1 MSKKEYYGGVSITMR
16 VDFTVKAES
25 EEEAKEK
32 IFDAS
37 CIEFSLQDDKGKDLK
52 DFEVT
57 NIDWELVNQAR
68 KGNVMPSYIDD
79 FEIYED

>member
-16 VDFTVKAES
+16 VDFIVKAES